1 MAKLSKYKK
10 DGIVIIDKGN
20 KTLDTPI
27 FQIVTVFLDNVTETV
42 DVEILHTVLQGTV
55 EQEHSSNESISSV
68 NVYNGKKL
76 DLSLVMDEVLLL
88 PQYAGAV
95 EQ

>member
-10 DGIVIIDKGN
+10 DGIVVIDQGN

-27 FQIVTVFLDNVTETV
+27 FQIKTIYLDNITETI
-42 DVEILHTVLQGTV
+42 DIEIVHSVLQGGI
-55 EQEHSSNESISSV
+55 EQFHSSRESV
-68 NVYNGKKL
+68 DALAVYNGKKI
-76 DLSLVMDEVLLL
+76 DLTDVMDEILAL
-88 PQYAGAV
+88 PQYIGAV